1 MDTTDEEKIRARAY
15 AIWEREGYPQ
25 GREHDHW
32 IQARQELIAEKVIGE
47 GASDEPA
54 GEFAPFTAQT
64 GTDEQEGAAPSAEAP
79 VPKAR
84 TGRKTGAR
92 RTAASSVGEAALKRA
107 VRKPKP

>member
-32 IQARQELIAEKVIGE
+32 IQAREELIAEKVIGE
-47 GASDEPA
+47 GASAEPA
-54 GEFAPFTAQT
+54 GEFAPPAAQT
-64 GTDEQEGAAPSAEAP
+64 GTEDQEDGVPSAEASA
-79 VPKAR
+79 PKAR

-92 RTAASSVGEAALKRA
+92 RTAASSVGEAVLKRA